1 MRVVGVRT
9 QACWEFGLARLCF
22 ILNGFNEVPAD
33 VGHGRQ
39 QPAPFANPV
48 ITANRGDHTVAVA
61 AAAAPFIQ
69 QQDRAGSKNADVKWG
84 K

>member
-1 MRVVGVRT
+1 MRVVGVKT

-22 ILNGFNEVPAD
+22 ILNRFNEVPAD

-39 QPAPFANPV
+39 QPAHFANPV
-48 ITANRGDHTVAVA
+48 ITASRGDHTVAVA
-61 AAAAPFIQ
+61 AAPFIQ
-69 QQDRAGSKNADVKWG
+69 LQGRAGSKNAEVKWA